1 MSRSR
6 RRCSEVVESAAAG
19 VVVNDDNVKW
29 KRSGRGSRWQCPAL
43 CARSGAPQPLDI
55 AQAAFLAV
63 LDALRAVSRIDD
75 LLVDTESL

>member
-19 VVVNDDNVKW
+19 VVVDDDNVKW

-55 AQAAFLAV
+55 APAAFLAV
-63 LDALRAVSRIDD
+63 LDALLVMLRIDD
-75 LLVDTESL
+75 LLGDTVPL